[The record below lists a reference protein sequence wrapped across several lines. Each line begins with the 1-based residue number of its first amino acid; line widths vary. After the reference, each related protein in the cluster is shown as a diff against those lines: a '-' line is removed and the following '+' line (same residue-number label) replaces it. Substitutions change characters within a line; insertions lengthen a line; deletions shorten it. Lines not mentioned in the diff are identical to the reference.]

1 MGPLMSQADHEVAYE
16 LRKAFDKF
24 VELRKELR
32 SRGFYVGFAMEYST
46 SIITRPYTENPDVL
60 EIKKTTT
67 LTY

>member
-1 MGPLMSQADHEVAYE
+1 MPQADHEVAYE

-32 SRGFYVGFAMEYST
+32 SRGFNVGFALDFNPRNVH
-46 SIITRPYTENPDVL
+46 RPFTENPDVL

-67 LTY
+67 VTY

>member
-1 MGPLMSQADHEVAYE
+1 MPQADHEVAYE

-32 SRGFYVGFAMEYST
+32 NRGFVVAFAHDFNPHNVH
-46 SIITRPYTENPDVL
+46 RPFTENLDVL

-67 LTY
+67 VTY